1 MSVSSRMTVATHAL
15 TWMALV
21 CPQRSD
27 GIVTSDQI
35 AASVNTNAVVI
46 RRILGG
52 LREAGLVVS
61 QRGQGAGW
69 RLARVPESITLR
81 DVYLAVEPEPLIA
94 LHATP
99 PNQLC
104 PVGRGI
110 PPVLRDAYSRAE
122 ESMKAELAAVTVADV
137 LRETVDLP
145 ALTGRRPPRPV
156 RARGRSVFDA
166 AP

>member
-1 MSVSSRMTVATHAL
+1 MSVSSRVTVATHAL

-21 CPQRSD
+21 CPRRPD

-35 AASVNTNAVVI
+35 ADSVNTNPVVI
-46 RRILGG
+46 RRILGS

-69 RLARVPESITLR
+69 KLTRPPESITLR

-94 LHATP
+94 LHPAP

-110 PPVLRDAYSRAE
+110 PPVLREAYGRAE
-122 ESMKAELAAVTVADV
+122 ESMKAELSAVTVADV
-137 LRETVDLP
+137 LRRTV
-145 ALTGRRPPRPV
+145 A
-156 RARGRSVFDA
+156 
-166 AP
+166 